1 MIILHNNYIFLP
13 KVKKEDSSK
22 SAYKDDDNTIHLKI
36 EKNVLSYIKS
46 IFGEPISKDTE
57 NIMFK
62 IIYTYDM
69 EIESIRY
76 DVVFTIHNI
85 TSYCYLDICVSGKTT
100 NQVVF
105 ALEYIHNKLVSSEIE
120 KRYIMIVSYDSISE
134 YYCNKAYPK
143 LNKLERNLRKLLF
156 NTYTVNYGVNYYQT
170 TVSPDLQNKIKGV
183 IQAKGNEE
191 KKQIERLKNFFY
203 SMEFS
208 DIQALLFAKKWT
220 KIEEDTK
227 AEFLSKNEKLT
238 KLSEEELRIAFDK
251 FSPQSDWE
259 RLFADKIDDIEIE
272 KMIEIVRATRNDIA
286 HCKFFYKDHYLYFNE
301 TVNILNRSIT
311 KAIKL
316 TEEKDFVEKQA
327 ESFRIAL
334 AGIAD
339 TLAQFQKQ
347 MKETINKSL
356 TVALQS
362 FSATMEEWRKS
373 LNTSVLNTISSVDF
387 GKYRITTDDAL
398 EDKNGE

>member
-156 NTYTVNYGVNYYQT
+156 NTYTVNFGVNYYQT

-208 DIQALLFAKKWT
+208 DIQSLLFAKRWT

-238 KLSEEELRIAFDK
+238 ELSEEELRIAFDK

-286 HCKFFYKDHYLYFNE
+286 HCKFFYKDQYLYFNE
-301 TVNILNRSIT
+301 TANILNRSII

-387 GKYRITTDDAL
+387 GKYRITTDDVL
-398 EDKNGE
+398 EDKNSE

>member
-57 NIMFK
+57 NIVFK

-100 NQVVF
+100 NQVVI
-105 ALEYIHNKLVSSEIE
+105 ALEYIHNKIVSSEIE

-156 NTYTVNYGVNYYQT
+156 NTYTVNFGVNYYQT

-208 DIQALLFAKKWT
+208 DIQALLFAKRWT

-227 AEFLSKNEKLT
+227 AEFLSKNEKLNE
-238 KLSEEELRIAFDK
+238 LSEEELRIAFDK

-286 HCKFFYKDHYLYFNE
+286 HCKFFYNDQYLYFNE
-301 TVNILNRSIT
+301 TVNILNRSII

-334 AGIAD
+334 SGIAD